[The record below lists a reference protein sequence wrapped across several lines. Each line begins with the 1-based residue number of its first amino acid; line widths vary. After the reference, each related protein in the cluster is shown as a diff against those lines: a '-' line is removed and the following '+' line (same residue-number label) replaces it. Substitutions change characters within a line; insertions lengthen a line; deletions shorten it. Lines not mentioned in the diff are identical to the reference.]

1 MSFYPGM
8 HQVDDFTDKLVSS
21 QWIDIVTAHSFVV
34 Y

>member
-8 HQVDDFTDKLVSS
+8 KQLDPATLQLESGD
-21 QWIDIVTAHSFVV
+21 WMDIVTAHSFVV